1 MRKCG
6 SNSSPPTTRHLTNP
20 EITMATV
27 LAKIKTRFNSYFY
40 SSVRRPLFAWL
51 GSVTLLLVLSTSGV
65 VSFLVHEFEQ
75 ELWRARL
82 SEEARNASSLI
93 DDVVQQSERILTVAG
108 SATLLDAPERQTLL
122 DLLLATEPSLLEIV
136 STDAGGAI
144 LAASHRDRAVLASL
158 FTLSQSEWFR
168 QAIAGARY
176 HSRVQ
181 YTFQDNPYIIVAQ
194 AAENE
199 GVVAGRLYMEVL
211 QQMVSE
217 LDIGTSGRVYIVDAE
232 GEIIAHADRRLL
244 GSLLTQIPEFA
255 AVQQNQVGD
264 WIGEYTNLAD
274 VPVLSSLRRI
284 DATGW
289 YVIVEV
295 LQAEAY
301 APSRN
306 TLLTT
311 LSVMLLLALAV
322 MGGNG
327 VFMRRSILR
336 PLQRL
341 RASAVRLGSGDLRH
355 RIPNRRRDEIGTI
368 TTAFNEMADAIE
380 HRNTEILEKNQ
391 ALTEEIAS
399 HRLTQEQLQQ
409 LNLSLEERIV
419 RRTHDLEVLTAD
431 LMRSNKELQD
441 FAYIA
446 SHDLQEPLR
455 KVRSFGDRLSA
466 HSAAQLDDMSKDYL
480 ARMQSAAARM
490 QALIEALLAY
500 SRVTTKAQPAT
511 PVDLRVTAAE
521 VISDLETQ
529 IEQQQGIVTLGNLDV
544 VPADPL
550 QMHQLLQNLIGN
562 ALKFHRPETAPA
574 VHVAGRWLNASEA
587 ERIAGVQFGPNAG
600 VYELSV
606 TDNGI
611 GIDPQYF
618 ERIFQMF
625 QRLHGRNE
633 YEGTGVGLAICRK
646 IVERHNGAIVV
657 HSQPEEGT
665 SFVVLWPV
673 AERPDEQSLPDQA
686 EREWIR

>member
-1 MRKCG
+1 MQHTILR
-6 SNSSPPTTRHLTNP
+6 
-20 EITMATV
+20 ITV
-27 LAKIKTRFNSYFY
+27 YFR
-40 SSVRRPLFAWL
+40 SSVRRRLLAWL
-51 GSVTLLLVLSTSGV
+51 GGMTLLMLLVTSAA
-65 VSFLVHEFEQ
+65 VSYLVHQFEQ

-82 SEEARNASSLI
+82 SEEARNAGSVI
-93 DDVVQQSERILTVAG
+93 DGIVAQSERILTAAG
-108 SATLLDAPERQTLL
+108 SATLTGAPERQKLL

-136 STDAGGAI
+136 STDAEGAI
-144 LAASHRDRAVLASL
+144 LAASNRDRAVLASL

-168 QAIAGARY
+168 QAMAGVRY

-181 YTFQDNPYIIVAQ
+181 YTFQDKPYIIVAQ
-194 AAENE
+194 SAEDE

-217 LDIGTSGRVYIVDAE
+217 LDIGNSGSVYIADAE
-232 GEIIAHADRRLL
+232 GEVITHADRRLL
-244 GSLLTQIPEFA
+244 GGLLTQIPAFV
-255 AVQQNQVGD
+255 AVQQGEED
-264 WIGEYTNLAD
+264 AWIGEYTNLAD
-274 VPVLSSLRRI
+274 APVLGSLRRI

-301 APSRN
+301 APSQN
-306 TLLTT
+306 ALATIVVVTLLLGFT
-311 LSVMLLLALAV
+311 VMS
-322 MGGNG
+322 GNSI
-327 VFMRRSILR
+327 FMRRSIFR

-341 RASAVRLGSGDLRH
+341 SAGAVRLGQGDLRH
-355 RIPNRRRDEIGTI
+355 RILTRRQDEIGAI
-368 TTAFNEMADAIE
+368 TGAFNEMADAIE
-380 HRNTEILEKNQ
+380 HRNTEITEKNQ
-391 ALTEEIAS
+391 ALTAEIAN
-399 HRLTQEQLQQ
+399 HRLTQEELRQ
-409 LNLSLEERIV
+409 LNASLEERIV
-419 RRTHDLEVLTAD
+419 QRTHDLELRSAD
-431 LMRSNKELQD
+431 LLRSNKELQE

-466 HSAAQLDDMSKDYL
+466 HSATQLDDMSKDYL
-480 ARMQSAAARM
+480 ARMQSAATRM

-511 PVDLRVTAAE
+511 PVDLQVVAAE
-521 VISDLETQ
+521 VLSDLENQ
-529 IEQQQGIVTLGNLDV
+529 IERQQGRVTLGRLDV

-562 ALKFHRPETAPA
+562 ALKFQRPETPPE
-574 VHVAGRWLNASEA
+574 VHVAGRWVSVDEA
-587 ERIAGVQFGPNAG
+587 EQIAGVQFNPNDA

-611 GIDPQYF
+611 GIEPQYF

-646 IVERHNGAIVV
+646 IVERHNGTIVV
-657 HSQPEEGT
+657 HSQPGEGA
-665 SFVVLWPV
+665 SFSVLWPV
-673 AERPDEQSLPDQA
+673 IDIPDEQSQPDQA
-686 EREWIR
+686 EREWLR

>member
-1 MRKCG
+1 M
-6 SNSSPPTTRHLTNP
+6 
-20 EITMATV
+20 
-27 LAKIKTRFNSYFY
+27 KTRLTTYFQ
-40 SSVRRPLFAWL
+40 SSVRRRLLAWL
-51 GSVTLLLVLSTSGV
+51 GGMTLLMLLVTAGA
-65 VSFLVHEFEQ
+65 VSYLVHQFEQ
-75 ELWRARL
+75 ELWQARL
-82 SEEARNASSLI
+82 GEEARNASSLI
-93 DDVVQQSERILTVAG
+93 DNIVQQSERILNSAG
-108 SATLLDAPERQTLL
+108 SATLLDAPERQKLV

-136 STDAGGAI
+136 STDASGAI

-168 QAIAGARY
+168 QAMAGAQY

-194 AAENE
+194 AAENG
-199 GVVAGRLYMEVL
+199 GVVAGRLYMEML

-217 LDIGTSGRVYIVDAE
+217 LDIGTSGRVYIADAE
-232 GEIIAHADRRLL
+232 GEIIAHADRQLL
-244 GSLLTQIPEFA
+244 GSLLTRIPEFA
-255 AVQQNQVGD
+255 AMQQNKESD
-264 WIGEYTNLAD
+264 WIGEFANLAGT
-274 VPVLSSLRRI
+274 PVLGSLRRI

-289 YVIVEV
+289 YVVVEV

-301 APSRN
+301 SPSQN
-306 TLLTT
+306 ALLTIVIVTLL
-311 LSVMLLLALAV
+311 LGFAV
-322 MGGNG
+322 MSGNSL
-327 VFMRRSILR
+327 FMRRFIFN

-341 RASAVRLGSGDLRH
+341 SAGAVRLGQGDLRH
-355 RIPNRRRDEIGTI
+355 RILTRRHDEIGAI

-380 HRNTEILEKNQ
+380 HRNSEIMEKNQ
-391 ALTEEIAS
+391 ALTTEIAS

-419 RRTHDLEVLTAD
+419 QRTHDLEMLTGD
-431 LMRSNKELQD
+431 LMRSNKELQE

-466 HSAAQLDDMSKDYL
+466 HSEAQLDDMSKDYL
-480 ARMQSAAARM
+480 ARMQSAATRM

-529 IEQQQGIVTLGNLDV
+529 IERQHGIVTLGNLDV

-562 ALKFHRPETAPA
+562 ALKFHRPETPPA
-574 VHVAGRWLNASEA
+574 VHVAGRWLNANEA
-587 ERIAGVQFGPNAG
+587 EQIAGVEFGPNAG

-618 ERIFQMF
+618 DRIFQMF

-657 HSQPEEGT
+657 HSQPGEGT

-673 AERPDEQSLPDQA
+673 ADSPDEQSRPDQA

>member
-1 MRKCG
+1 M
-6 SNSSPPTTRHLTNP
+6 
-20 EITMATV
+20 
-27 LAKIKTRFNSYFY
+27 
-40 SSVRRPLFAWL
+40 
-51 GSVTLLLVLSTSGV
+51 
-65 VSFLVHEFEQ
+65 
-75 ELWRARL
+75 
-82 SEEARNASSLI
+82 
-93 DDVVQQSERILTVAG
+93 
-108 SATLLDAPERQTLL
+108 
-122 DLLLATEPSLLEIV
+122 
-136 STDAGGAI
+136 
-144 LAASHRDRAVLASL
+144 
-158 FTLSQSEWFR
+158 
-168 QAIAGARY
+168 
-176 HSRVQ
+176 
-181 YTFQDNPYIIVAQ
+181 
-194 AAENE
+194 
-199 GVVAGRLYMEVL
+199 
-211 QQMVSE
+211 
-217 LDIGTSGRVYIVDAE
+217 
-232 GEIIAHADRRLL
+232 
-244 GSLLTQIPEFA
+244 
-255 AVQQNQVGD
+255 QQNKEGA
-264 WIGEYTNLAD
+264 WIGEFTNLAGA
-274 VPVLSSLRRI
+274 PVLGSLRRI

-289 YVIVEV
+289 YMVVEV
-295 LQAEAY
+295 LQTEAY
-301 APSRN
+301 SPSQN
-306 TLLTT
+306 SLLTIVIVT
-311 LSVMLLLALAV
+311 ALLGIAV
-322 MGGNG
+322 MSGNSI
-327 VFMRRSILR
+327 FMRRFIFN

-341 RASAVRLGSGDLRH
+341 SAGAVRLGQGDLRH
-355 RIPNRRRDEIGTI
+355 RIITRRHDEIGAI

-419 RRTHDLEVLTAD
+419 RRTHDLEMLTAD
-431 LMRSNKELQD
+431 LLRSNKELQE

-466 HSAAQLDDMSKDYL
+466 HSATQLDDMSKDYL

-521 VISDLETQ
+521 VLSDLETQ
-529 IEQQQGIVTLGNLDV
+529 IERQQGIVTLGNLDV

-574 VHVAGRWLNASEA
+574 VHVAGRWLSADEA
-587 ERIAGVQFGPNAG
+587 EHIAGVEFGPNAG

-618 ERIFQMF
+618 DRIFQMF

-657 HSQPEEGT
+657 RSQPEEGT

-673 AERPDEQSLPDQA
+673 TARPDAQSHPDQA
-686 EREWIR
+686 QREWIR